1 MTVYCQQRSVFVEE
15 WHTHQVYMVEGPKA
29 SEMVYKRINYAKEL
43 NARKWI
49 QEKEKGW
56 KISIDH
62 LSLDIE
68 RDLQRI
74 PGYGAYMLAN
84 D

>member
-1 MTVYCQQRSVFVEE
+1 
-15 WHTHQVYMVEGPKA
+15 MVEGPKA
-29 SEMVYKRINYAKEL
+29 AEMVNKQINYAKEL
-43 NARKWI
+43 NARKRI

-56 KISIDH
+56 KIIIDH

-74 PGYGAYMLAN
+74 PGYGG
-84 D
+84 